1 MKTFLIILIF
11 LISFSSVA
19 YSQQYYTISPGRG
32 IDGVINLGVDMVRV
46 FERWG
51 VSDTVNEGY
60 GVLVYDYYKY
70 QLSFATDIYTN
81 KVAIIYIYTYIY
93 KTDTNI
99 GIGSSLDEV
108 LSVYGSRYRL
118 QQQTS
123 MGGYAIFYDSGGIGF
138 GLDDNKVVSI
148 AVYYSQ

>member
-1 MKTFLIILIF
+1 MEIILIF

-19 YSQQYYTISPGRG
+19 SSQQYYTISPGRG

-93 KTDTNI
+93 RTDTNI

-118 QQQTS
+118 QEQTS
-123 MGGYAIFYDSGGIGF
+123 MGGYAIFYDSRGIGF

>member
-123 MGGYAIFYDSGGIGF
+123 MGGYAIFYDSRGIGF

>member
-81 KVAIIYIYTYIY
+81 KVAIIYIYILIY
-93 KTDTNI
+93 TKQILTLVSVLLLTRYFLFTEVDTD
-99 GIGSSLDEV
+99 SS
-108 LSVYGSRYRL
+108 SKRL
-118 QQQTS
+118 W
-123 MGGYAIFYDSGGIGF
+123 
-138 GLDDNKVVSI
+138 
-148 AVYYSQ
+148 AVMPFFMTPGV